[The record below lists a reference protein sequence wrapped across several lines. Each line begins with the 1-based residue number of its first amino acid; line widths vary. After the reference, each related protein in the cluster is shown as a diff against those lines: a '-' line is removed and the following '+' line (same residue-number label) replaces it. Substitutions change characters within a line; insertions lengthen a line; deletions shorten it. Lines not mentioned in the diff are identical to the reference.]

1 VLIGQSK
8 RAAAAEEKA
17 KLEEKA
23 KDVDKKSQSLQTE
36 IAELTR
42 VEPANADTKGKVAGL
57 STELT
62 TSNAQ
67 KTEVTQKIN
76 AQGQNAKPPRGKD
89 KWLVDVLSDAN
100 GLSFYRFQVFIWTI
114 ILGGFFIWHVAN
126 ELSMPEFD
134 TTLLLLMGISNGTYL
149 GFKIPEDPGPK

>member
-1 VLIGQSK
+1 MLIGQSK

-17 KLEEKA
+17 KLEAAPTTSDAEKA
-23 KDVDKKSQSLQTE
+23 
-36 IAELTR
+36 
-42 VEPANADTKGKVAGL
+42 
-57 STELT
+57 
-62 TSNAQ
+62 
-67 KTEVTQKIN
+67 EVTQKIN
-76 AQGQNAKPPRGKD
+76 AQAQNAKPARGKD